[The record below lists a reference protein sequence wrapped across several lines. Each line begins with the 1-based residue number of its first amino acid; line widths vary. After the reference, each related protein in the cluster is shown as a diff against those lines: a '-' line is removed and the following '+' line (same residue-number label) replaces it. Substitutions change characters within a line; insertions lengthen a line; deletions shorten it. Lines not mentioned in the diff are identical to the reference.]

1 LQSYATNQWQLNGSN
16 ISGETND
23 NIYPS
28 NFGTYKLSASV
39 GSCVV
44 NSNPFS
50 VVPANSNSTTTLSLS
65 DGAER
70 FLCDNTTAEVIA
82 KVKDNPG
89 GNILGATSANLFI
102 DATLQSALGQPYARR
117 HWDITP
123 VSSGAAKVTIYI
135 QQSDFTHYNTNV
147 HTSFGKMPANATDV
161 AGMNNLIVMQ
171 CHGTSV
177 SKLPGTY
184 SGTTEFFDKTKYTL
198 TWNAGINM
206 WELSFDATAFSGIF
220 LITMPMSTLP
230 VELTSFTGNF
240 IESKNVIQ
248 LDWTTASEIHCKNF
262 EVERMDENNQF
273 IKIGEVDG
281 CGNSSSLKKY
291 TFDDR
296 DYVNG
301 NNYYRLK
308 QNDDDGKY
316 QYSDIILIKA
326 DKELITNNI
335 KAWISQQ
342 TLTITATLPINASIC
357 NLNGQLAMSL
367 NNNET
372 QYSTDISALP
382 NGVYVVYTTDINGNK
397 ETIKI
402 IK

>member
-1 LQSYATNQWQLNGSN
+1 
-16 ISGETND
+16 
-23 NIYPS
+23 
-28 NFGTYKLSASV
+28 
-39 GSCVV
+39 
-44 NSNPFS
+44 
-50 VVPANSNSTTTLSLS
+50 
-65 DGAER
+65 
-70 FLCDNTTAEVIA
+70 
-82 KVKDNPG
+82 
-89 GNILGATSANLFI
+89 
-102 DATLQSALGQPYARR
+102 
-117 HWDITP
+117 
-123 VSSGAAKVTIYI
+123 
-135 QQSDFTHYNTNV
+135 
-147 HTSFGKMPANATDV
+147 
-161 AGMNNLIVMQ
+161 MQ

-342 TLTITATLPINASIC
+342 TLTITATLPINASVY

-372 QYSTDISALP
+372 QYSTDLSSLP